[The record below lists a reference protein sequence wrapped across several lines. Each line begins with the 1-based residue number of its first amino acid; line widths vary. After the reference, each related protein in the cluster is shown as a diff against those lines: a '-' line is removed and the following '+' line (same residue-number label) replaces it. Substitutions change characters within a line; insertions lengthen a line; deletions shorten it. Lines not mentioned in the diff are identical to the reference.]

1 MQLNGRKDYT
11 LSKRVAAFFLNNA
24 ARCSNCSLLS
34 EKFTNLL
41 CSVLSVSLFFSI
53 NLHRTGKTL
62 VYCTE
67 TKVVQF
73 RRELRILQ
81 TASWYYEALR
91 TAYTFRSVPNER
103 AHVYTRFLHR
113 IFSPPSA
120 YIRET
125 NVAKTIVPVSFRL
138 LLFSLSLSLSLS
150 SWRYQEPLDFLL

>member
-1 MQLNGRKDYT
+1 M
-11 LSKRVAAFFLNNA
+11 AAFFLNNT

-113 IFSPPSA
+113 IFSS
-120 YIRET
+120 
-125 NVAKTIVPVSFRL
+125 SFRVHSRNKCSENNRPRF
-138 LLFSLSLSLSLS
+138 FSSSSFPYLPLSLSL
-150 SWRYQEPLDFLL
+150 FLAGSIRNPWTFCFKLA